1 MEDWISIGY
10 LLSAA
15 LFIFG
20 LKKLGH
26 PRTAPFG
33 NQLGAMGML
42 VAVIT
47 TIVQMQFTGEGG
59 SIFVGIVCFILHISY
74 CYLGSLFLEFKNN
87 NFIVATVE
95 EDSEIELKMMKMR
108 NFK

>member
-42 VAVIT
+42 VAVVT
-47 TIVQMQFTGEGG
+47 TVVSMQLAGNAQWELIIAGL
-59 SIFVGIVCFILHISY
+59 VV
-74 CYLGSLFLEFKNN
+74 GSL
-87 NFIVATVE
+87 IGYCTSAT
-95 EDSEIELKMMKMR
+95 
-108 NFK
+108 

>member
-42 VAVIT
+42 VAVVT
-47 TIVQMQFTGEGG
+47 TVVSMQLAGNAQWELIIAGLV
-59 SIFVGIVCFILHISY
+59 VGLSLIHI
-74 CYLGSLFLEFKNN
+74 
-87 NFIVATVE
+87 
-95 EDSEIELKMMKMR
+95 
-108 NFK
+108 